1 MLICRQKRLWIDFI
15 KKESYMISLAY
26 ITDELKNEMKMNI
39 ADDSQ
44 YNTWIDVIKPLNLY
58 ENTLYLEI
66 PKAEMMFVYEKIWTP
81 SLQEALDKITKDEDK
96 SYKVEVIAKDSEK
109 YDKIL
114 TLGQDYEEDGQARI
128 AKVGKYPK
136 PLLDRNYT
144 FDNFV
149 QGKSNQYALAIA
161 SAVTQNIINNDSTKI
176 YNPLFIYGESGLGKT
191 HLMQAI
197 AHKILEERDDLYVMY
212 ISSERFTNELIASI
226 QPTSRNKNNNLNQEF
241 RNKYRSADILLIDDI
256 QFLSN
261 KEGTQTELFHTFNDL
276 YYADKQIVLS
286 SDRPPLEI
294 KDLEDRLLS
303 RFSWGI
309 TVDIGK
315 PDFETRVAILQKKSD
330 ELGAYIEPEILTY
343 IAENID
349 TNIRD
354 LEGALSTAI
363 AYAKGDGR
371 NTITLEDASRGVDTR
386 SQNKRKHVSI
396 DDIQNAVCEKYNI
409 KISDLK
415 GKSRKKEI
423 VNPRQIA
430 MYLARDILDDSL
442 VTISNAFERD
452 HTTVMHGIEKIKD
465 QMNAD
470 SDFETEITDLKNS
483 IVE

>member
-1 MLICRQKRLWIDFI
+1 MWIGFL
-15 KKESYMISLAY
+15 KKGVVMISLEY

-39 ADDSQ
+39 ADNQQ
-44 YNTWIDVIKPLNLY
+44 YYTWIDILKPLNLY

-66 PKAEMMFVYEKIWTP
+66 PKSEMMFVYEKIWTP
-81 SLQEALDKITKDEDK
+81 SLQDALDKISKDYD
-96 SYKVEVIAKDSEK
+96 YKLKVVIIAKDSEA
-109 YDKIL
+109 YSKIL
-114 TLGQDYEEDGQARI
+114 TLGNNYEEDGQMRL
-128 AKVGKYPK
+128 KQVSKFPK

-144 FDNFV
+144 FENFV
-149 QGKSNQYALAIA
+149 QGKSNQYAHAIA
-161 SAVTQNIINNDSTKI
+161 SAVTQNIINDDPTKV
-176 YNPLFIYGESGLGKT
+176 YNPLFIYGDSGLGKT

-197 AHKILEERDDLYVMY
+197 AHKILEERDDIYVMY

-226 QPTSRNKNNNLNQEF
+226 QPSSKNKNQNLNQEF
-241 RNKYRSADILLIDDI
+241 RDKYRSADILLIDDI

-330 ELGAYIEPEILTY
+330 ELGAYIDSEILTY

-363 AYAKGDGR
+363 AYAKGDNR
-371 NTITLEDASRGVDTR
+371 NNITMDDARKGVNTR
-386 SQNKRKHVSI
+386 SLNKQKHVSI
-396 DDIQNAVCEKYNI
+396 DDIQQIVADNYAVKL
-409 KISDLK
+409 SDLK
-415 GKSRKKEI
+415 GKSRKKDI
-423 VNPRQIA
+423 VRPRHIA

-442 VTISNAFERD
+442 VTISNAFSRD
-452 HTTVMHGIEKIKD
+452 HTTIMHGIDKVKD
-465 QMNAD
+465 EMLIDEAFSEEVEN
-470 SDFETEITDLKNS
+470 LKKS
-483 IVE
+483 ILE

>member
-1 MLICRQKRLWIDFI
+1 MWIYFY
-15 KKESYMISLAY
+15 KKESFMISLAY

-44 YNTWIDVIKPLNLY
+44 YSTWIDVLRPLNLY
-58 ENTLYLEI
+58 DDILYLEI
-66 PKAEMMFVYEKIWTP
+66 PKSEMMFVYEKIWTP
-81 SLQEALDKITKDEDK
+81 SLQEALDKIMADEGR
-96 SYKVEVIAKDSEK
+96 SFKVEVVAKDSDK

-114 TLGQDYEEDGQARI
+114 TLGQTPEENGQMRI
-128 AKVGKYPK
+128 SKVGKYPK

-144 FDNFV
+144 FENFV

-176 YNPLFIYGESGLGKT
+176 YNPLFIYGDSGLGKT

-226 QPTSRNKNNNLNQEF
+226 QPTSKNKNNNLNQEF
-241 RNKYRSADILLIDDI
+241 RDKYRSADILLIDDI

-315 PDFETRVAILQKKSD
+315 PDFETRVAILQKKSR
-330 ELGAYIEPEILTY
+330 ELGAYISPEILTY

-371 NTITLEDASRGVDTR
+371 DTITQEDASRGVNTR
-386 SQNKRKHVSI
+386 SLNKKKHVTI
-396 DDIQNAVCEKYNI
+396 DDIQRIVAERYAI
-409 KISDLK
+409 KLSDLK

-465 QMNAD
+465 QMEAD
-470 SDFETEITDLKNS
+470 SEFAAEIEEVKNS
-483 IVE
+483 IIE

>member
-1 MLICRQKRLWIDFI
+1 
-15 KKESYMISLAY
+15 MISLEY

-39 ADDSQ
+39 ADSQ
-44 YNTWIDVIKPLNLY
+44 QYYTWIDILKPLNLY

-66 PKAEMMFVYEKIWTP
+66 PKSEMMFVYEKIWTP
-81 SLQEALDKITKDEDK
+81 ALQENLDKITRNYD
-96 SYKVEVIAKDSEK
+96 YNIKVVIIAKDSDS
-109 YDKIL
+109 YSKIL
-114 TLGQDYEEDGQARI
+114 TLGNNYEEDGQMRL
-128 AKVGKYPK
+128 KQVSKFPK

-144 FDNFV
+144 FENFV
-149 QGKSNQYALAIA
+149 QGKSNQYAHAIA
-161 SAVTQNIINNDSTKI
+161 SAVTQNIINNDPTKV

-226 QPTSRNKNNNLNQEF
+226 QPTSKNKNQNLNQEF
-241 RNKYRSADILLIDDI
+241 RDKYRSADILLIDDI

-330 ELGAYIEPEILTY
+330 ELGAYIDSEILTY

-363 AYAKGDGR
+363 AYAKGDNR
-371 NTITLEDASRGVDTR
+371 NTISMEDAKKGVNTR
-386 SQNKRKHVSI
+386 SLNKQKHVSI
-396 DDIQNAVCEKYNI
+396 DDIQQIVADKYSV
-409 KISDLK
+409 KLSDLK

-423 VNPRQIA
+423 VKPRHIA

-442 VTISNAFERD
+442 VTISNAFSRD
-452 HTTVMHGIEKIKD
+452 HTTVMHGIDKVKDEMLIDENFNDEIENIK
-465 QMNAD
+465 
-470 SDFETEITDLKNS
+470 KS
-483 IVE
+483 IME

>member
-1 MLICRQKRLWIDFI
+1 V
-15 KKESYMISLAY
+15 KKGVVMISLEY

-39 ADDSQ
+39 ADSQ
-44 YNTWIDVIKPLNLY
+44 QYYTWIDILKPLNLY

-66 PKAEMMFVYEKIWTP
+66 PKSEMMFVYEKIWTP
-81 SLQEALDKITKDEDK
+81 ALQENLDKITRDYD
-96 SYKVEVIAKDSEK
+96 YNIKVVIIAKDSDS
-109 YDKIL
+109 YSKIL
-114 TLGQDYEEDGQARI
+114 TLGNNYEEDGQMRL
-128 AKVGKYPK
+128 KQVSKFPK

-144 FDNFV
+144 FENFV
-149 QGKSNQYALAIA
+149 QGKSNQYAHAIA
-161 SAVTQNIINNDSTKI
+161 SAVTQNIINNDPTKV

-226 QPTSRNKNNNLNQEF
+226 QPTSKNKNQNLNQEF
-241 RNKYRSADILLIDDI
+241 RDKYRSADILLIDDI

-330 ELGAYIEPEILTY
+330 ELGAYIDSEILTY

-363 AYAKGDGR
+363 AYAKGDNR
-371 NTITLEDASRGVDTR
+371 NTISMDDAKKGVNTR
-386 SQNKRKHVSI
+386 SLNKQKHVSI
-396 DDIQNAVCEKYNI
+396 DDIQQIVADKYSV
-409 KISDLK
+409 KLSDLK

-423 VNPRQIA
+423 VKPRHIA

-442 VTISNAFERD
+442 VTISNAFSRD
-452 HTTVMHGIEKIKD
+452 HTTVMHGIDKVKDEMLIDENFNDEIENIK
-465 QMNAD
+465 
-470 SDFETEITDLKNS
+470 KS
-483 IVE
+483 IME

>member
-1 MLICRQKRLWIDFI
+1 
-15 KKESYMISLAY
+15 MISLEY

-39 ADDSQ
+39 ADSQ
-44 YNTWIDVIKPLNLY
+44 QYYTWIDILKPLNLF

-66 PKAEMMFVYEKIWTP
+66 PKSEMMFVYEKIWTP
-81 SLQEALDKITKDEDK
+81 ALQESLDKITKNYD
-96 SYKVEVIAKDSEK
+96 YNIKVVIIAKDSES
-109 YDKIL
+109 YSKIL
-114 TLGQDYEEDGQARI
+114 TLGNNYEEDGQMRL
-128 AKVGKYPK
+128 KQVSKFPK

-144 FDNFV
+144 FENFV
-149 QGKSNQYALAIA
+149 QGKSNQYAHAIA
-161 SAVTQNIINNDSTKI
+161 SAVTENIINDDPTKV

-226 QPTSRNKNNNLNQEF
+226 QPTSKNKNQNLNQKF
-241 RNKYRSADILLIDDI
+241 RDKYRSADILLIDDI

-330 ELGAYIEPEILTY
+330 ELGAYIDSEILTY

-363 AYAKGDGR
+363 AYAKGDNR
-371 NTITLEDASRGVDTR
+371 NNISLEDAKKGVNTR
-386 SQNKRKHVSI
+386 SLNKQKHVSI
-396 DDIQNAVCEKYNI
+396 DDIQQIVADKYSI
-409 KISDLK
+409 KLSDLK

-423 VNPRQIA
+423 VKPRHIA

-442 VTISNAFERD
+442 VTISNAFSRD
-452 HTTVMHGIEKIKD
+452 HTTVMHGIDKVKD
-465 QMNAD
+465 
-470 SDFETEITDLKNS
+470 EILIDDNFREEIDKLKKS
-483 IVE
+483 IIE

>member
-1 MLICRQKRLWIDFI
+1 
-15 KKESYMISLAY
+15 MISLEY

-39 ADDSQ
+39 ADTQQ
-44 YNTWIDVIKPLNLY
+44 YYTWIDILKPLNLY

-66 PKAEMMFVYEKIWTP
+66 PKSELMFVYEKIWTP
-81 SLQEALDKITKDEDK
+81 SLQENLDKITRDYD
-96 SYKVEVIAKDSEK
+96 YNIKVVVVAKDSDA
-109 YDKIL
+109 YSKIL
-114 TLGQDYEEDGQARI
+114 TLGNNYEEDGQMRLKQVA
-128 AKVGKYPK
+128 KYPK

-144 FDNFV
+144 FENFV
-149 QGKSNQYALAIA
+149 QGKSNQYAHAIA
-161 SAVTQNIINNDSTKI
+161 SAVTQNLINNDPTKV
-176 YNPLFIYGESGLGKT
+176 YNPLFIYGDSGLGKT

-226 QPTSRNKNNNLNQEF
+226 QPSSKNKNQNLNQQF
-241 RNKYRSADILLIDDI
+241 RDKYRSADILLIDDI

-294 KDLEDRLLS
+294 KDLEDRLIS

-330 ELGAYIEPEILTY
+330 ELGAYIDGEILTY

-363 AYAKGDGR
+363 AYAKGDNR
-371 NTITLEDASRGVDTR
+371 NTITLDDAKKGVNTR
-386 SQNKRKHVSI
+386 SLNKKKHVNV
-396 DDIQNAVCEKYNI
+396 DDIQQIVADKYAI
-409 KISDLK
+409 KLSDLK

-423 VNPRQIA
+423 VKPRHIA

-442 VTISNAFERD
+442 VTISNAFSRD
-452 HTTVMHGIEKIKD
+452 HTTVMHGIDKVKD
-465 QMNAD
+465 EMLIDEAFSEEVNNLKKSIMN
-470 SDFETEITDLKNS
+470 
-483 IVE
+483 

>member
-1 MLICRQKRLWIDFI
+1 
-15 KKESYMISLAY
+15 MISLAY

-44 YNTWIDVIKPLNLY
+44 YSTWIDVLRPLNLY
-58 ENTLYLEI
+58 DDILYLEI
-66 PKAEMMFVYEKIWTP
+66 PKSEMMFVYEKIWTP
-81 SLQEALDKITKDEDK
+81 SLQEALDKIMADEGR
-96 SYKVEVIAKDSEK
+96 SFKVEVVAKDSDK

-114 TLGQDYEEDGQARI
+114 TLGQTPEENGQMRI
-128 AKVGKYPK
+128 SKVGKYPK

-144 FDNFV
+144 FENFV

-176 YNPLFIYGESGLGKT
+176 YNPLFIYGDSGLGKT

-226 QPTSRNKNNNLNQEF
+226 QPTSKNKNNNLNQEF
-241 RNKYRSADILLIDDI
+241 RDKYRSADILLIDDI

-315 PDFETRVAILQKKSD
+315 PDFETRVAILQKKSR
-330 ELGAYIEPEILTY
+330 ELGAYISSEILTY

-371 NTITLEDASRGVDTR
+371 DTITQEDASRGVNTR
-386 SQNKRKHVSI
+386 SLNKKKHVTI
-396 DDIQNAVCEKYNI
+396 DDIQRIVAERYAI
-409 KISDLK
+409 KLSDLK

-465 QMNAD
+465 QMEAD
-470 SDFETEITDLKNS
+470 SEFAAEIAEVKNS
-483 IVE
+483 IIE

>member
-1 MLICRQKRLWIDFI
+1 
-15 KKESYMISLAY
+15 MISLEY

-39 ADDSQ
+39 ADSQ
-44 YNTWIDVIKPLNLY
+44 QYYTWIDILKPLNLY

-66 PKAEMMFVYEKIWTP
+66 PKSEMMFVYEKIWTP
-81 SLQEALDKITKDEDK
+81 ALQENLDKITRDYDYNIKI
-96 SYKVEVIAKDSEK
+96 VIIAKDSDS
-109 YDKIL
+109 YSKIL
-114 TLGQDYEEDGQARI
+114 TLGNNYEEDGQMRL
-128 AKVGKYPK
+128 KQVSKFPK

-144 FDNFV
+144 FENFV
-149 QGKSNQYALAIA
+149 QGKSNQYAHAIA
-161 SAVTQNIINNDSTKI
+161 SAVTQNIINNDPTKV

-226 QPTSRNKNNNLNQEF
+226 QPTSKNKNQNLNQEF
-241 RNKYRSADILLIDDI
+241 RDKYRSADILLIDDI

-330 ELGAYIEPEILTY
+330 ELGAYIDSEILTY

-363 AYAKGDGR
+363 AYAKGDNR
-371 NTITLEDASRGVDTR
+371 NTISMDDAKKGVNTR
-386 SQNKRKHVSI
+386 SLNKQKHVSI
-396 DDIQNAVCEKYNI
+396 DDIQQIVADKYSV
-409 KISDLK
+409 KLSDLK

-423 VNPRQIA
+423 VKPRHIA

-442 VTISNAFERD
+442 VTISNAFSRD
-452 HTTVMHGIEKIKD
+452 HTTVMHGIDKVKDEMLIDENFNDEIENIK
-465 QMNAD
+465 
-470 SDFETEITDLKNS
+470 KS
-483 IVE
+483 IME

>member
-1 MLICRQKRLWIDFI
+1 V
-15 KKESYMISLAY
+15 KKGVVMISLEY

-39 ADDSQ
+39 ADSQ
-44 YNTWIDVIKPLNLY
+44 QYYTWIDILKPLNLF

-66 PKAEMMFVYEKIWTP
+66 PKSEMMFVYEKIWTP
-81 SLQEALDKITKDEDK
+81 ALQESLDKITKNYD
-96 SYKVEVIAKDSEK
+96 YNIKVVIIAKDSES
-109 YDKIL
+109 YSKIL
-114 TLGQDYEEDGQARI
+114 TLGNNYEEDGQMRL
-128 AKVGKYPK
+128 KQVSKFPK

-144 FDNFV
+144 FENFV
-149 QGKSNQYALAIA
+149 QGKSNQYAHAIA
-161 SAVTQNIINNDSTKI
+161 SAVTENIINDDPTKV

-226 QPTSRNKNNNLNQEF
+226 QPTSKNKNQNLNQKF
-241 RNKYRSADILLIDDI
+241 RDKYRSADILLIDDI

-330 ELGAYIEPEILTY
+330 ELGAYINSEILTY

-363 AYAKGDGR
+363 AYAKGDNR
-371 NTITLEDASRGVDTR
+371 NNISLEDAKKGVNTR
-386 SQNKRKHVSI
+386 SLNKQKHVSI
-396 DDIQNAVCEKYNI
+396 DDIQQIVADKYSI
-409 KISDLK
+409 KLSDLK

-423 VNPRQIA
+423 VKPRHIA

-442 VTISNAFERD
+442 VTISNAFSRD
-452 HTTVMHGIEKIKD
+452 HTTVMHGIDKVKD
-465 QMNAD
+465 
-470 SDFETEITDLKNS
+470 EILIDDNFREEIDKLKKS
-483 IVE
+483 IIE

>member
-1 MLICRQKRLWIDFI
+1 M
-15 KKESYMISLAY
+15 KKGVVMISLEY

-39 ADDSQ
+39 ADSQ
-44 YNTWIDVIKPLNLY
+44 QYYTWIDILKPLNLY

-66 PKAEMMFVYEKIWTP
+66 PKSEMMFVYEKIWTP
-81 SLQEALDKITKDEDK
+81 ALQENLDKITRNYD
-96 SYKVEVIAKDSEK
+96 YNIKVVIIAKDSDS
-109 YDKIL
+109 YSKIL
-114 TLGQDYEEDGQARI
+114 TLGNNYEEDGQMRL
-128 AKVGKYPK
+128 KQVSKFPK

-144 FDNFV
+144 FENFV
-149 QGKSNQYALAIA
+149 QGKSNQYAHAIA
-161 SAVTQNIINNDSTKI
+161 SAVTQNIINNDPTKV

-226 QPTSRNKNNNLNQEF
+226 QPTSKNKNQNLNQEF
-241 RNKYRSADILLIDDI
+241 RDKYRSADILLIDDI

-330 ELGAYIEPEILTY
+330 ELGAYIDSEILTY

-363 AYAKGDGR
+363 AYAKGDNR
-371 NTITLEDASRGVDTR
+371 NTISMEDAKKGVNTR
-386 SQNKRKHVSI
+386 SLNKQKHVSI
-396 DDIQNAVCEKYNI
+396 DDIQQIVADKYSV
-409 KISDLK
+409 KLSDLK

-423 VNPRQIA
+423 VKPRHIA

-442 VTISNAFERD
+442 VTISNAFSRD
-452 HTTVMHGIEKIKD
+452 HTTVMHGIDKVKDEMLIDENFNDEIENIK
-465 QMNAD
+465 
-470 SDFETEITDLKNS
+470 KS
-483 IVE
+483 IME

>member
-1 MLICRQKRLWIDFI
+1 
-15 KKESYMISLAY
+15 MISLEY

-39 ADDSQ
+39 ADSQ
-44 YNTWIDVIKPLNLY
+44 QYYTWIDILKPLNLY

-66 PKAEMMFVYEKIWTP
+66 PKSEMMFVYEKIWTP
-81 SLQEALDKITKDEDK
+81 ALQENLDKITRNYD
-96 SYKVEVIAKDSEK
+96 YNIKVVIIAKDSDS
-109 YDKIL
+109 YSKIL
-114 TLGQDYEEDGQARI
+114 TLGNNYEEDGQMRL
-128 AKVGKYPK
+128 KQVSKFPK

-144 FDNFV
+144 FENFV
-149 QGKSNQYALAIA
+149 QGKSNQYAHAIA
-161 SAVTQNIINNDSTKI
+161 SAVTQNIINNDPTKV
-176 YNPLFIYGESGLGKT
+176 YNPLFIYGDSGLGKT

-226 QPTSRNKNNNLNQEF
+226 QPTSKNKNQNLNQEF
-241 RNKYRSADILLIDDI
+241 RDKYRSADILLIDDI

-330 ELGAYIEPEILTY
+330 ELGAYIDSEILTY

-363 AYAKGDGR
+363 AYAKGDNR
-371 NTITLEDASRGVDTR
+371 NTISMDDAKKGVNTR
-386 SQNKRKHVSI
+386 SLNKQKHVSI
-396 DDIQNAVCEKYNI
+396 DDIQQIVADKYSV
-409 KISDLK
+409 KLSDLK

-423 VNPRQIA
+423 VKPRHIA

-442 VTISNAFERD
+442 VTISNAFSRD
-452 HTTVMHGIEKIKD
+452 HTTVMHGIDKVKDEMLIDENFNDEIENIK
-465 QMNAD
+465 
-470 SDFETEITDLKNS
+470 KS
-483 IVE
+483 IME

>member
-1 MLICRQKRLWIDFI
+1 
-15 KKESYMISLAY
+15 MISLEY

-39 ADDSQ
+39 ADTQQ
-44 YNTWIDVIKPLNLY
+44 YYTWIDILKPLNLY

-66 PKAEMMFVYEKIWTP
+66 PKSEMMFVYEKIWTP
-81 SLQEALDKITKDEDK
+81 SLQENLDKITRDYD
-96 SYKVEVIAKDSEK
+96 YNIKVVVVAKDSDA
-109 YDKIL
+109 YSKIL
-114 TLGQDYEEDGQARI
+114 TLGNNYEEDGQMRLKQVA
-128 AKVGKYPK
+128 KYPK

-144 FDNFV
+144 FENFV
-149 QGKSNQYALAIA
+149 QGKSNQYAHAIA
-161 SAVTQNIINNDSTKI
+161 SAVTQNLINNDPTKV
-176 YNPLFIYGESGLGKT
+176 YNPLFIYGDSGLGKT

-226 QPTSRNKNNNLNQEF
+226 QPSSKNKNQNLNQQF
-241 RNKYRSADILLIDDI
+241 RDKYRSADILLIDDI

-294 KDLEDRLLS
+294 KDLEDRLIS

-330 ELGAYIEPEILTY
+330 ELGAYIDGEILTY

-363 AYAKGDGR
+363 AYAKGDNR
-371 NTITLEDASRGVDTR
+371 NTITLDDAKKGVNTR
-386 SQNKRKHVSI
+386 SLNKKKHVNV
-396 DDIQNAVCEKYNI
+396 DDIQQIVADKYAI
-409 KISDLK
+409 KLSDLK

-423 VNPRQIA
+423 VKPRHIA

-442 VTISNAFERD
+442 VTISNAFSRD
-452 HTTVMHGIEKIKD
+452 HTTVMHGIDKVKD
-465 QMNAD
+465 EMLIDEAFSEEVNNLKKSIMN
-470 SDFETEITDLKNS
+470 
-483 IVE
+483 

>member
-1 MLICRQKRLWIDFI
+1 
-15 KKESYMISLAY
+15 MISLES
-26 ITDELKNEMKMNI
+26 ITDELKTEMKMNI
-39 ADDSQ
+39 PDEAQ
-44 YNTWIDVIKPLNLY
+44 YFTWIDILKPLNLY
-58 ENTLYLEI
+58 EDTLYLEI
-66 PKAEMMFVYEKIWTP
+66 PKSEMMFVYEKIWIP
-81 SLQEALDKITKDEDK
+81 SLQEALDRITADFDK
-96 SYKVEVIAKDSEK
+96 SYRLVIVARDSDS
-109 YDKIL
+109 YQRIL
-114 TLGQDYEEDGQARI
+114 TLGNNYEENGQMRI
-128 AKVGKYPK
+128 KGVTKHPK

-144 FDNFV
+144 FENFV
-149 QGKSNQYALAIA
+149 AGKSNQYALAIA
-161 SAVTQNIINNDSTKI
+161 NAVTESIINNDSTKI

-226 QPTSRNKNNNLNQEF
+226 QPTTKNKNQNLNQEF
-241 RNKYRSADILLIDDI
+241 RDKYRSADILLIDDI

-330 ELGAYIEPEILTY
+330 ELGAYISSDILGF

-371 NTITLEDASRGVDTR
+371 NTITMDDAIKGVNTR
-386 SQNKRKHVSI
+386 TLNKKKHVSI
-396 DDIQNAVCEKYNI
+396 DDIQKKVADTYSI
-409 KISDLK
+409 KLSDLK

-452 HTTVMHGIEKIKD
+452 HTTVMHGIDKIKD
-465 QMNAD
+465 QMLVD
-470 SDFETEITDLKNS
+470 EDFKEEILTLKKSITE
-483 IVE
+483 

>member
-1 MLICRQKRLWIDFI
+1 M
-15 KKESYMISLAY
+15 KKGVVMISLEY

-39 ADDSQ
+39 ADSQ
-44 YNTWIDVIKPLNLY
+44 QYYTWIDILKPLNLY

-66 PKAEMMFVYEKIWTP
+66 PKSEMMFVYEKIWTP
-81 SLQEALDKITKDEDK
+81 ALQENLDKITRDYDYNIKI
-96 SYKVEVIAKDSEK
+96 VIIAKDSDS
-109 YDKIL
+109 YSKIL
-114 TLGQDYEEDGQARI
+114 TLGNNYEEDGQMRL
-128 AKVGKYPK
+128 KQVSKFPK

-144 FDNFV
+144 FENFV
-149 QGKSNQYALAIA
+149 QGKSNQYAHAIA
-161 SAVTQNIINNDSTKI
+161 SAVTQNIINNDPTKV

-226 QPTSRNKNNNLNQEF
+226 QPTSKNKNQNLNQEF
-241 RNKYRSADILLIDDI
+241 RDKYRSADILLIDDI

-330 ELGAYIEPEILTY
+330 ELGAYIDSEILTY

-363 AYAKGDGR
+363 AYAKGDNR
-371 NTITLEDASRGVDTR
+371 NTISMDDAKKGVNTR
-386 SQNKRKHVSI
+386 SLNKQKHVSI
-396 DDIQNAVCEKYNI
+396 DDIQQIVADKYSV
-409 KISDLK
+409 KLSDLK

-423 VNPRQIA
+423 VKPRHIA

-442 VTISNAFERD
+442 VTISNAFSRD
-452 HTTVMHGIEKIKD
+452 HTTVMHGIDKVKDEMLIDENFNDEIENIK
-465 QMNAD
+465 
-470 SDFETEITDLKNS
+470 KS
-483 IVE
+483 IME

>member
-1 MLICRQKRLWIDFI
+1 MRL
-15 KKESYMISLAY
+15 KEVN
-26 ITDELKNEMKMNI
+26 K
-39 ADDSQ
+39 
-44 YNTWIDVIKPLNLY
+44 
-58 ENTLYLEI
+58 
-66 PKAEMMFVYEKIWTP
+66 F
-81 SLQEALDKITKDEDK
+81 
-96 SYKVEVIAKDSEK
+96 
-109 YDKIL
+109 
-114 TLGQDYEEDGQARI
+114 
-128 AKVGKYPK
+128 PK
-136 PLLDRNYT
+136 PILDRNYT
-144 FDNFV
+144 FENFV
-149 QGKSNQYALAIA
+149 QGKSNQYAHAIA
-161 SAVTQNIINNDSTKI
+161 SAVTQDIINDNPSKN

-226 QPTSRNKNNNLNQEF
+226 QPTSKNKNQNLNQEF

-309 TVDIGK
+309 TVDIDK

-330 ELGAYIEPEILTY
+330 ELGAYIDNEILTY

-363 AYAKGDGR
+363 AYAKGDNR
-371 NTITLEDASRGVDTR
+371 NTVSIEDAKKGVNTR
-386 SQNKRKHVSI
+386 SLNKQKHVNI
-396 DDIQNAVCEKYNI
+396 DDIQQFVAQKYNV

-415 GKSRKKEI
+415 GKSRKKDI
-423 VNPRQIA
+423 VHPRHIS

-452 HTTVMHGIEKIKD
+452 HTTVMHGIDKIKD
-465 QMNAD
+465 EMSLNP
-470 SDFETEITDLKNS
+470 DFKEEIEKLKKSITE
-483 IVE
+483 

>member
-1 MLICRQKRLWIDFI
+1 M
-15 KKESYMISLAY
+15 KKGVVMISLEY

-39 ADDSQ
+39 ADSQ
-44 YNTWIDVIKPLNLY
+44 QYYTWIDILKPLNLY

-66 PKAEMMFVYEKIWTP
+66 PKSEMMFVYEKIWTP
-81 SLQEALDKITKDEDK
+81 ALQENLDKITRGYD
-96 SYKVEVIAKDSEK
+96 YNIKVVIIAKDSDS
-109 YDKIL
+109 YSKIL
-114 TLGQDYEEDGQARI
+114 TLGNNYEEDGQMRL
-128 AKVGKYPK
+128 KQVSKFPK

-144 FDNFV
+144 FENFV
-149 QGKSNQYALAIA
+149 QGKSNQYAHAIA
-161 SAVTQNIINNDSTKI
+161 SAVTQNIINNDPTKV

-226 QPTSRNKNNNLNQEF
+226 QPTSKNKNQNLNQEF
-241 RNKYRSADILLIDDI
+241 RDKYRSADILLIDDI

-330 ELGAYIEPEILTY
+330 ELGAYIDSEILTY

-363 AYAKGDGR
+363 AYAKGDNR
-371 NTITLEDASRGVDTR
+371 NTISMEDAKKGVNTR
-386 SQNKRKHVSI
+386 SLNKQKHVSI
-396 DDIQNAVCEKYNI
+396 DDIQQIVADKYSV
-409 KISDLK
+409 KLSDLK

-423 VNPRQIA
+423 VKPRHIA

-442 VTISNAFERD
+442 VTISNAFSRD
-452 HTTVMHGIEKIKD
+452 HTTVMHGIDKVKDEMLIDENFNDEIENIK
-465 QMNAD
+465 
-470 SDFETEITDLKNS
+470 KS
-483 IVE
+483 IME

>member
-1 MLICRQKRLWIDFI
+1 
-15 KKESYMISLAY
+15 MISLEY

-39 ADDSQ
+39 ADSQ
-44 YNTWIDVIKPLNLY
+44 QYYTWIDILKPLNLY

-66 PKAEMMFVYEKIWTP
+66 PKSEMMFVYEKIWTP
-81 SLQEALDKITKDEDK
+81 ALQENLDKITRGYD
-96 SYKVEVIAKDSEK
+96 YNIKVVIIAKDSDS
-109 YDKIL
+109 YSKIL
-114 TLGQDYEEDGQARI
+114 TLGNNYEEDGQMRL
-128 AKVGKYPK
+128 KQVSKFPK

-144 FDNFV
+144 FENFV
-149 QGKSNQYALAIA
+149 QGKSNQYAHAIA
-161 SAVTQNIINNDSTKI
+161 SAVTQNIINNDPTKV

-226 QPTSRNKNNNLNQEF
+226 QPTSKNKNQNLNQEF
-241 RNKYRSADILLIDDI
+241 RDKYRSADILLIDDI

-330 ELGAYIEPEILTY
+330 ELGAYIDSEILTY

-363 AYAKGDGR
+363 AYAKGDNR
-371 NTITLEDASRGVDTR
+371 NTISMDDAKKGVNTR
-386 SQNKRKHVSI
+386 SLNKQKHVSI
-396 DDIQNAVCEKYNI
+396 DDIQQIVADKYSV
-409 KISDLK
+409 KLSDLK

-423 VNPRQIA
+423 VKPRHIA

-442 VTISNAFERD
+442 VTISNAFSRD
-452 HTTVMHGIEKIKD
+452 HTTVMHGIDKVKDEMLIDENFNDEIENIK
-465 QMNAD
+465 
-470 SDFETEITDLKNS
+470 KS
-483 IVE
+483 IME

>member
-1 MLICRQKRLWIDFI
+1 
-15 KKESYMISLAY
+15 MINLEY
-26 ITDELKNEMKMNI
+26 ITSELKNEMKMNI
-39 ADDSQ
+39 PDESQ
-44 YNTWIDVIKPLNLY
+44 YYTWIDILKPINFF

-66 PKAEMMFVYEKIWTP
+66 PKSNMMFIYEKIWIS
-81 SLQEALDKITKDEDK
+81 SLQEAMDKITKDK
-96 SYKVEVIAKDSEK
+96 GTNYKVVVVARDS
-109 YDKIL
+109 YSYNKIL
-114 TLGQDYEEDGQARI
+114 ALGKNYDNDGQMKI
-128 AKVGKYPK
+128 KETNDFPK

-144 FDNFV
+144 FENFI

-161 SAVTQNIINNDSTKI
+161 SAVTQNIINGDSTKI
-176 YNPLFIYGESGLGKT
+176 YNPLFIYGASGLGKT

-197 AHKILEERDDLYVMY
+197 AHKILEARDDLYVMY

-226 QPTSRNKNNNLNQEF
+226 QPTSKVKNQNLNQEF
-241 RNKYRSADILLIDDI
+241 REKYRSADVLLIDDI

-309 TVDIGK
+309 TVDIQK

-330 ELGAYIEPEILTY
+330 ELGTYIDPEILTY

-363 AYAKGDGR
+363 AYAKGDNR
-371 NTITLEDASRGVDTR
+371 SYVSLEDASKGIKTR
-386 SQNKRKHVSI
+386 SLNKRKHVSI
-396 DDIQNAVCEKYNI
+396 SDIQKKVAEKYSI
-409 KISDLK
+409 KLSDLT
-415 GKSRKKEI
+415 GKSRKKEF
-423 VNPRQIA
+423 VSPRHIA
-430 MYLARDILDDSL
+430 MYLCRDILDDSL
-442 VTISNAFERD
+442 VTIANSFDRD
-452 HTTVMHGIEKIKD
+452 HTTLMHGIDKIKE
-465 QMNAD
+465 QIELD
-470 SDFETEITDLKNS
+470 SDFKEEIESIKKS

>member
-1 MLICRQKRLWIDFI
+1 V
-15 KKESYMISLAY
+15 KKGVVMISLEY

-39 ADDSQ
+39 ADSQ
-44 YNTWIDVIKPLNLY
+44 QYYTWIDILKPLNLF

-66 PKAEMMFVYEKIWTP
+66 PKSEMMFVYEKIWTP
-81 SLQEALDKITKDEDK
+81 ALQESLDKITKNYD
-96 SYKVEVIAKDSEK
+96 YNIKVVIIAKDSES
-109 YDKIL
+109 YSKIL
-114 TLGQDYEEDGQARI
+114 TLGNNYEEDGQMRL
-128 AKVGKYPK
+128 KQVSKFPK

-144 FDNFV
+144 FENFV
-149 QGKSNQYALAIA
+149 QGKSNQYAHAIA
-161 SAVTQNIINNDSTKI
+161 SAVTENIINDDPTKV

-226 QPTSRNKNNNLNQEF
+226 QPTSKNKNQNLNQKF
-241 RNKYRSADILLIDDI
+241 RDKYRSADILLIDDI

-330 ELGAYIEPEILTY
+330 ELGAYIDSEILTY

-363 AYAKGDGR
+363 AYAKGDNR
-371 NTITLEDASRGVDTR
+371 NNISLEDAKKGVNTR
-386 SQNKRKHVSI
+386 SLNKQKHVSI
-396 DDIQNAVCEKYNI
+396 DDIQQIVADKYSI
-409 KISDLK
+409 KLSDLK

-423 VNPRQIA
+423 VKPRHIA

-442 VTISNAFERD
+442 VTISNAFSRD
-452 HTTVMHGIEKIKD
+452 HTTVMHGIDKVKD
-465 QMNAD
+465 
-470 SDFETEITDLKNS
+470 EILIDDNFREEIDKLKKS
-483 IVE
+483 IIE

>member
-1 MLICRQKRLWIDFI
+1 M
-15 KKESYMISLAY
+15 KKGVVMISLEY

-39 ADDSQ
+39 ADSQ
-44 YNTWIDVIKPLNLY
+44 QYYTWIDILKPLNLF

-66 PKAEMMFVYEKIWTP
+66 PKSEMMFVYEKIWTP
-81 SLQEALDKITKDEDK
+81 ALQESLDKITKNYD
-96 SYKVEVIAKDSEK
+96 YNIKVVIIAKDSES
-109 YDKIL
+109 YSKIL
-114 TLGQDYEEDGQARI
+114 TLGNNYEEDGQMRL
-128 AKVGKYPK
+128 KQVSKFPK

-144 FDNFV
+144 FENFV
-149 QGKSNQYALAIA
+149 QGKSNQYAHAIA
-161 SAVTQNIINNDSTKI
+161 SAVTENIINDDPTKV

-226 QPTSRNKNNNLNQEF
+226 QPTSKNKNQNLNQKF
-241 RNKYRSADILLIDDI
+241 RDKYRSADILLIDDI

-330 ELGAYIEPEILTY
+330 ELGAYIDSEILTY

-363 AYAKGDGR
+363 AYAKGDNR
-371 NTITLEDASRGVDTR
+371 NNISLEDAKKGVNTR
-386 SQNKRKHVSI
+386 SLNKQKHVSI
-396 DDIQNAVCEKYNI
+396 DDIQQIVADKYSI
-409 KISDLK
+409 KLSDLK

-423 VNPRQIA
+423 VKPRHIA

-442 VTISNAFERD
+442 VTISNAFSRD
-452 HTTVMHGIEKIKD
+452 HTTVMHGIDKVKD
-465 QMNAD
+465 
-470 SDFETEITDLKNS
+470 EILIDDNFREEIDKLKKS
-483 IVE
+483 IIE

>member
-1 MLICRQKRLWIDFI
+1 M
-15 KKESYMISLAY
+15 KKGVVMISLEY

-39 ADDSQ
+39 ADSQ
-44 YNTWIDVIKPLNLY
+44 QYYTWIDILKPLNLY

-66 PKAEMMFVYEKIWTP
+66 PKSEMMFVYEKIWTP
-81 SLQEALDKITKDEDK
+81 ALQENLDKITRDYD
-96 SYKVEVIAKDSEK
+96 YNIKVVIIAKDSDS
-109 YDKIL
+109 YSKIL
-114 TLGQDYEEDGQARI
+114 TLGNNYEEDGQMRL
-128 AKVGKYPK
+128 KQVSKFPK

-144 FDNFV
+144 FENFV
-149 QGKSNQYALAIA
+149 QGKSNQYAHAIA
-161 SAVTQNIINNDSTKI
+161 SAVTQNIINNDPTKV

-226 QPTSRNKNNNLNQEF
+226 QPTSKNKNQNLNQEF
-241 RNKYRSADILLIDDI
+241 RDKYRSADILLIDDI

-330 ELGAYIEPEILTY
+330 ELGAYIDSEILTY

-363 AYAKGDGR
+363 AYAKGDNR
-371 NTITLEDASRGVDTR
+371 NTISMDDAKKGVNTR
-386 SQNKRKHVSI
+386 SLNKQKHVSI
-396 DDIQNAVCEKYNI
+396 DDIQQIVADKYSV
-409 KISDLK
+409 KLSDLK

-423 VNPRQIA
+423 VKPRHIA

-442 VTISNAFERD
+442 VTISNAFSRD
-452 HTTVMHGIEKIKD
+452 HTTVMHGIDKVKDEMLIDKNFNDEIENIK
-465 QMNAD
+465 
-470 SDFETEITDLKNS
+470 KS
-483 IVE
+483 IME